1 MLVLSLPMCRGNC
14 PQHKMTKHTKTA
26 IITGGAKGIGAAISS
41 KLADDGF
48 SLHIAY
54 HQSVDEFTKLS
65 AELAEK
71 NISLSSTRGDI
82 TDPETCG
89 KIVSDCLANQGRID
103 AVILNAGHF
112 TMSNIDNISP
122 DEWNQL
128 IHVNLSSAIF
138 ILNHAMEHL
147 RKTGGNVIF
156 IGTGSIAN
164 PIPAP
169 DYPLYEASKAGLHV
183 LMKSLSATEAEH
195 GVRVNMVSPGM
206 IDTGGFSDGAIE
218 KFANQVPLKRLGNP
232 DEVADA
238 VGFLLSEKATY
249 ITGANLD
256 VTGGWI
262 RKF

>member
-1 MLVLSLPMCRGNC
+1 MIMAKT
-14 PQHKMTKHTKTA
+14 QKTA

-48 SLHIAY
+48 SIHIAY
-54 HQSVDEFTKLS
+54 HQSGDEFTKLN

-71 NISLSSTRGDI
+71 NIALSSTCGDI
-82 TDPETCG
+82 TDSETCS
-89 KIVSDCLANQGRID
+89 KIVSDCLHNHGQID
-103 AVILNAGHF
+103 AVILNAGYF
-112 TMSNIDNISP
+112 TMRNINNISP
-122 DEWNQL
+122 DEWRKL
-128 IHVNLSSAIF
+128 ISVNLSSAIF
-138 ILNHAMEHL
+138 ILNHAVKHL

-164 PIPAP
+164 PVPAP
-169 DYPLYEASKAGLHV
+169 DYPLYEASKAGLYV
-183 LMKSLSATEAEH
+183 LMKSLSVSEAEY

-206 IDTGGFSDGAIE
+206 IDSGVYSADTIE

-232 DEVADA
+232 EEVADA
-238 VGFLLSEKATY
+238 VSFLLSDKASY

-256 VTGGWI
+256 VTGGWV